1 MRIASLLGV
10 LLFFSSSASW
20 SAPLDLMDVSAVVWK
35 GLSED
40 ARINLQSKKLIQ
52 LVEAD
57 SAGVII
63 DAQGLD
69 KSDPGSNA
77 GSNLG
82 AAVGNAAY
90 IDRAISN
97 QNYSAKSQL
106 GAILLGGLIGSALNR
121 PQTSQYQFRYSI
133 RLLNGSIHTQDLI
146 SSEPFRKPLG
156 ICVKLPNLE
165 PAVDQNL
172 CSQSVESV
180 KSLIASQLPLELTV
194 QGTNNPTFIGSADVK
209 HQPPIDAVSPH
220 LINCKPHNLASIRT
234 TSLKCIAIN
243 GEIQSD

>member
-1 MRIASLLGV
+1 MRIASLLGA
-10 LLFFSSSASW
+10 LLFFCSSASW
-20 SAPLDLMDVSAVVWK
+20 SAPLDLMEVSAVVWR

-121 PQTSQYQFRYSI
+121 PQTNQYQFRYSI
-133 RLLNGSIHTQDLI
+133 RLLNGGIHTQDLF
-146 SSEPFRKPLG
+146 SSEPFRKPVG
-156 ICVKLPNLE
+156 VCVKLPDLQ
-165 PAVDQNL
+165 PATDQGL
-172 CSQSVESV
+172 CTQSVDSINKSMMAQSAGRISENSSTNLIGDNSIEV
-180 KSLIASQLPLELTV
+180 KNQDATNIAPL
-194 QGTNNPTFIGSADVK
+194 Q
-209 HQPPIDAVSPH
+209 
-220 LINCKPHNLASIRT
+220 LINCKPRNLASIRT
-234 TSLKCIAIN
+234 TTSKCLAIN